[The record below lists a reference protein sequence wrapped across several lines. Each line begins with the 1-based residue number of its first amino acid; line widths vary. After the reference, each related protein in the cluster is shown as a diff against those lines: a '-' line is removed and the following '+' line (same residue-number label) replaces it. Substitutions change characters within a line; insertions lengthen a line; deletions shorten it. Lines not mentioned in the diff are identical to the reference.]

1 MYFVFFE
8 ILYLLLVNE
17 IPMAWKKIMT
27 TLTGRNSERSNRSA
41 VKK

>member
-8 ILYLLLVNE
+8 ILYLLLVNA

-27 TLTGRNSERSNRSA
+27 TLTGRNSERSNRGKA
-41 VKK
+41 IK